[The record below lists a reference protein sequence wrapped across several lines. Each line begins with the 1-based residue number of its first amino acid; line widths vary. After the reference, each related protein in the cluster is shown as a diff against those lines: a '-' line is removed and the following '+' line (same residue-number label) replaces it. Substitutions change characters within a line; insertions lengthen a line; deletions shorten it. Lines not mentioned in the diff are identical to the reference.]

1 MAEFVSIDKSPAVD
15 KDPET
20 AAAARLALL
29 DEALAFHTKKARD
42 TSDVRDTIVRA
53 FANDPVDIALYQ
65 DDLGEEGWPLLF
77 RALADGPLAAT
88 ALWLY
93 ACKIGD
99 SNVDGLLAA
108 ADAAGAHLKFLN
120 VGKCDLT
127 VEAGAKIAAWK
138 AESAHGSGCKLY
150 VMNQGWGEEG
160 AECFAGLENVHIDDF
175 PDNGNTVTP
184 VVGGTGNAVFRGKAQ
199 DLTITAVSEDGK
211 IDVVY
216 DDGSERE
223 GLTPITG
230 MLHEPAEPAAPV
242 ARRAATAQV
251 DEEEGEEV
259 DDY

>member
-1 MAEFVSIDKSPAVD
+1 MRLLPCEVSYHVNALFGNQATCDPCLQRLYGDNLFWKSQ
-15 KDPET
+15 
-20 AAAARLALL
+20 RLALL

-65 DDLGEEGWPLLF
+65 DDLGEEGWPLFF

-88 ALWLY
+88 GLWLY

-108 ADAAGAHLKFLN
+108 ADAAGAHLKNIN

-127 VEAGAKIAAWK
+127 AEAAAKIAAWK
-138 AESAHGSGCKLY
+138 AESAHGSGCTLY
-150 VMNQGWGEEG
+150 VMNQGPAWGEEG
-160 AECFAGLENVHIDDF
+160 AECFVGLENVVIDDF
-175 PDNGNTVTP
+175 EDHGPTVTP
-184 VVGGTGNAVFRGKAQ
+184 VVGGRGGAIFRGKLGQAF
-199 DLTITAVSEDGK
+199 TITAVSEDGK

-230 MLHEPAEPAAPV
+230 MLHEV
-242 ARRAATAQV
+242 Y
-251 DEEEGEEV
+251 EEEE
-259 DDY
+259 DY